1 MVSSV
6 RVFKKTSANG
16 KVTAYLSRRDFVDHI
31 SHTSP
36 VDGVV
41 VVDNEYLKG
50 RKVFAR
56 VTVTYRYGREE
67 DEVIGQHFSKELE
80 LVKSE
85 VVSAAKQEVSD
96 VVECV
101 MSKLGDDARPFC
113 IHLPAHAP
121 ASVTLDPERE
131 SSSRKL
137 GVTYELALYVAE
149 HPEESPLR
157 RTAVIFPVRKVQF
170 SPAKS
175 LAQPPVA
182 CVSKTFTFPTGK
194 IKLELQLEQD
204 LCFHGQPLETQV
216 TIDNAAKK
224 TVKNLVMQVVQHVEV
239 TMTNTHFSSVVAS
252 IETYEGCPI
261 IPNSRYSRTI
271 VLTPLP
277 LRAHGVALEGNSQD
291 EDASLASST
300 MMSAATALS
309 DILGIIVSY
318 ALRLKLNC
326 GSLGGDLSIELP
338 FKLMHGDSTTAKA
351 SLQRSQSAVDYNL
364 VIEEYSAMRRGKSL
378 TDELEE

>member
-41 VVDNEYLKG
+41 VVDKEYLKD

-85 VVSAAKQEVSD
+85 VVAAKQEVSD

-113 IHLPAHAP
+113 IQLPAHAP
-121 ASVTLDPERE
+121 ASVTLDPEHE

-157 RTAVIFPVRKVQF
+157 RAAVIFPVRKVQF

-182 CVSKTFTFPTGK
+182 CVTRTFTLPTGK
-194 IKLELQLEQD
+194 ITLELQLQQD
-204 LCFHGQPLETQV
+204 LCFHGQPMEAQV
-216 TIDNAAKK
+216 KIDNTAKK
-224 TVKNLVMQVVQHVEV
+224 TVKSLGMQVVQHVEV
-239 TMTNTHFSSVVAS
+239 TMTNTSFSSVVAS
-252 IETYEGCPI
+252 IETYEGCPV
-261 IPNSRYSRTI
+261 IPNSRFSKTI

-300 MMSAATALS
+300 MMSAAAALS

-318 ALRLKLNC
+318 ALRVKLNC

-338 FKLMHGDSTTAKA
+338 FKLMHGESTTTKA
-351 SLQRSQSAVDYNL
+351 LLQRSQSAVDYNL